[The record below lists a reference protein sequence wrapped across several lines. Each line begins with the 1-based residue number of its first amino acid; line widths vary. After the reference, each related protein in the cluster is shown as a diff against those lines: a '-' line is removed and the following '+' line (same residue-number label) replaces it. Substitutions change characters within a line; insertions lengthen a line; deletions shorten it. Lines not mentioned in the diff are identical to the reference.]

1 MTPKIIVHG
10 GARSSEAN
18 EEERQKDVIAA
29 CEEGYDVL
37 LKQGTVDA
45 VEQSD

>member
-10 GARSSEAN
+10 GARSSEDD
-18 EEERQKDVIAA
+18 ETKRQKDVMAA